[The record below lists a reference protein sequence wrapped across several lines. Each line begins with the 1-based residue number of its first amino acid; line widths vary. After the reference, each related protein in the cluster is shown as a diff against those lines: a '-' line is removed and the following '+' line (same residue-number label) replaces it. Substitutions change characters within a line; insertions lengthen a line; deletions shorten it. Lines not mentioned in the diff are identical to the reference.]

1 MWDYI
6 IVGGGS
12 AGCVLANRLSENVN
26 NRVLLLEAG
35 MRGKESLPVVKA
47 PGGVLYLTDSP
58 LFNWGDVMQPDPTIN
73 DYRCRLSAGKLLGG
87 GSSING
93 MMFIR
98 GNAADYDH
106 WESLGNK
113 GWSYLDILPF
123 FKKIEHT
130 NIGSDEYRGRSGP
143 LGVEYA
149 TPMLEVSKLF
159 IKAAIESGIP
169 YNPDINGE
177 KQEGVSST
185 PCSTYKGIRQ
195 STAITYLK
203 PAMKRKNLKGISG
216 ALVSRIIFEEETAV
230 GVEFKKYGKVYV
242 EKASAEIILSAG
254 AIRSPQ
260 ILMLSGVGPQE
271 QLTEQ
276 SIDIVQD
283 LPGVGE
289 NHMEH
294 PAAYMMYEMSLPT
307 WSSEVSLLKQLLH
320 GSNWLFRKQGP
331 ANSGMSQA
339 VAFIHSADN
348 NSSPDLQ
355 LSFIP
360 FGLDPKNKKDNI
372 RGREVALVIVNECR
386 PQGRGQLKLA
396 SKKPKDYPLIFPQ
409 MLGSRQSI
417 EKLTDAVQQVRNI
430 FLSPSIKSFVWKE
443 ISPGEKVKT
452 NSDIQQW
459 LHQTVID
466 TVHPCGTCKMG
477 IDNLAVVDERLRVRG
492 LNNLRVIDAS
502 IMPTITSGNTNVPT
516 IMIGEKGASMIIED
530 NHCKSEQVNRVADK
544 EQFDNA
550 NKT

>member
-35 MRGKESLPVVKA
+35 MRGKEALPVVKA
-47 PGGVLYLTDSP
+47 PGGVLYLTDSRI
-58 LFNWGDVMQPDPTIN
+58 FNWGDVMQPDPTIN

-98 GNAADYDH
+98 GNATDYDH

-113 GWSYLDILPF
+113 GWSYLDVLPF

-130 NIGSDEYRGRSGP
+130 NIGADEYRGRTGP

-177 KQEGVSST
+177 KQDGVSST

-203 PAMKRKNLKGISG
+203 PAIKRKNLKVITG
-216 ALVSRIIFEEETAV
+216 ALVSRIIFEGKTAV
-230 GVEFKKYGKVYV
+230 GVEFKKYGKVHI
-242 EKASAEIILSAG
+242 EKASSEIILSAG

-260 ILMLSGVGPQE
+260 LLMLSGVGGKE
-271 QLTEQ
+271 QLAQ
-276 SIDIVQD
+276 HSIEVVQD
-283 LPGVGE
+283 LPGVGK

-294 PAAYMMYEMSLPT
+294 PAAYMMYEMSMPT
-307 WSSEVSLLKQLLH
+307 WSSEVSLFKQLLH
-320 GSNWLFRKQGP
+320 GSNWLFRKEGP

-339 VAFIHSADN
+339 VAFIHSAN
-348 NSSPDLQ
+348 NKESPDLQ
-355 LSFIP
+355 LSLIP
-360 FGLDPKNKKDNI
+360 FGLDPKNKTDNI
-372 RGREVALVIVNECR
+372 RGREVVLVIVNECR
-386 PQGRGQLKLA
+386 PKGRGLLKLA
-396 SKKPKDYPLIFPQ
+396 SKNPKDYPLIFPQ
-409 MLGSRQSI
+409 ILGSHQSL
-417 EKLTDAVQQVRNI
+417 EKLTDAVQQVRKI
-430 FLSPSIKSFVWKE
+430 FSAPAIKSCVWEE
-443 ISPGEKVKT
+443 IAPGDKVKT
-452 NSDIQQW
+452 AENIRQW
-459 LHQTVID
+459 LHETVID

-477 IDNLAVVDERLRVRG
+477 VDDFAVVDSRLRVRG
-492 LNNLRVIDAS
+492 LKSLRVIDAS

-516 IMIGEKGASMIIED
+516 IMIGEKGAAMIIED
-530 NHCKSEQVNRVADK
+530 NHYKNSQVSRATDK
-544 EQFDNA
+544 ERF
-550 NKT
+550 